1 MSGDAEDACFYEVT
15 PSRVGIQ
22 GRGQGGEHSN
32 GGGSRG
38 VTVPWNVAVTR
49 TADGKG
55 LQLVRGGL
63 YDVSCQDFTLDMEY
77 PGATRAGVSG
87 ECSWRCEAARD

>member
-1 MSGDAEDACFYEVT
+1 MSGNAEDACFYEVT
-15 PSRVGIQ
+15 PSHAGLQ
-22 GRGQGGEHSN
+22 GGGQGGGHSN
-32 GGGSRG
+32 SGRSRG
-38 VTVPWNVAVTR
+38 GTVPWNVAVTR